1 LERRFS
7 HLTVPTLP
15 QPVTNSISASEALRL
30 NLRRQARAQR
40 PFVSC
45 VVPVFNEEANIEA
58 MLAALHRQLS
68 DLGLDHE
75 IVVVDDGSHDQTLVM
90 LHRCLS
96 TCPLVLVELSRNFG
110 KELALSAGLAHVSG
124 DVAILIDADFQ
135 HPPELIPRFIE
146 RWAEGYDMVFAV
158 REGRQDEGAMK
169 RGLTRLFYWL
179 LNLGERNKIPENTQ
193 DFRLL
198 DRCVVEALQQ
208 LPERNRFMKGLY
220 NWVGFTRVALPV
232 RTDPRRAGTS
242 GFGFRGLF
250 TLAITG
256 LTAFSNVPLRLW
268 IGMGALV
275 SLVSMAYGAFILVET
290 LVFGN
295 PTDGWPTLVVA
306 ILFLGGIQLLSIG
319 ILGEYLGR
327 VFTEVKQRPVYLV
340 SRVTKATAANARKG

>member
-1 LERRFS
+1 MTDS
-7 HLTVPTLP
+7 TPT
-15 QPVTNSISASEALRL
+15 SESLRL
-30 NLRRQARAQR
+30 DLRRRARAER

-45 VVPVFNEEANIEA
+45 VVPVYNEEDNVAA
-58 MLAALHRQLS
+58 MLEALHGQLR

-75 IVVVDDGSHDQTLVM
+75 IIVVDDGSHDQTLVI
-90 LHRCLS
+90 LHDCLPRF
-96 TCPLVLVELSRNFG
+96 PLVLVELSRNFG
-110 KELALSAGLAHVSG
+110 KELALSAGLDHVSG
-124 DVAILIDADFQ
+124 DLAILIDADFQ
-135 HPPELIPRFIE
+135 HPPELIPQFIS
-146 RWAEGYDMVFAV
+146 RWKEGHDMVFAV
-158 REGRQDEGAMK
+158 REGRQDEGAIK

-179 LNLGERNKIPENTQ
+179 LNMGERNKIPENTQ

-198 DRCVVEALQQ
+198 DRCVVQALRQ

-340 SRVTKATAANARKG
+340 SRITRSSKESA